1 MSGQAVLPI
10 DAPHQLRMANFVV
23 GSNRELCD
31 ALVSFPKGFSGL
43 WLCGEDVCG
52 KTHSLQASC
61 LAAAQAGHLQAYL
74 DVAALG
80 PERFALRANELLVRI
95 REALDFSITVAVDH
109 VAGLRNEPAAE
120 EVLMGLYNTL
130 HDSDGAVHR
139 RLLVAHRQ
147 TAGQLVF
154 GLADLNS
161 RLRALA
167 HHQLHPLTDE
177 EKCEV
182 LRRRADDRGY
192 HLTDAV
198 VEYWLRRG
206 PRGIDQLLADL
217 ERLDQATLQ
226 HKRLLTVPLL
236 KSVLGY

>member
-1 MSGQAVLPI
+1 MS
-10 DAPHQLRMANFVV
+10 LR
-23 GSNRELCD
+23 
-31 ALVSFPKGFSGL
+31 
-43 WLCGEDVCG
+43 
-52 KTHSLQASC
+52 
-61 LAAAQAGHLQAYL
+61 
-74 DVAALG
+74 LG
-80 PERFALRANELLVRI
+80 PSDLRWANELLVRI

-206 PRGIDQLLADL
+206 HARN
-217 ERLDQATLQ
+217 
-226 HKRLLTVPLL
+226 
-236 KSVLGY
+236 

>member
-1 MSGQAVLPI
+1 
-10 DAPHQLRMANFVV
+10 
-23 GSNRELCD
+23 
-31 ALVSFPKGFSGL
+31 
-43 WLCGEDVCG
+43 
-52 KTHSLQASC
+52 

-74 DVAALG
+74 DGTVLS
-80 PERFALRANELLVRI
+80 PERFAALANDLNARM
-95 REALDFSITVAVDH
+95 REGLDLSVTVSVDH
-109 VAGLRNEPAAE
+109 VEELRNDPAAE
-120 EVLMGLYNTL
+120 EALMGLYNAL
-130 HDSDGAVHR
+130 HDSDRAVHR

-147 TAGQLVF
+147 NAGQLTF

-167 HHQLHPLTDE
+167 HHQLQPLTDE

-182 LRRRADDRGY
+182 LRRRAQGRGY

-206 PRGIDQLLADL
+206 PRGMDQLLADL

>member
-10 DAPHQLRMANFVV
+10 DAPHQPSLANFVV
-23 GSNRELCD
+23 GGNGELCD
-31 ALVSFPKGFSGL
+31 ALASLAPGFSGL
-43 WLCGEDVCG
+43 WLCGDDVCG
-52 KTHSLQASC
+52 KSHLLQASC
-61 LAAAQAGHLQAYL
+61 LAAAEAGQLQAYL
-74 DVAALG
+74 DVAVLG
-80 PERFALRANELLVRI
+80 PERFTALAYDIVTRL
-95 REALDFSITVAVDH
+95 REGMDLAVTVAVDH
-109 VAGLRNEPAAE
+109 VEGLHHEPAAE
-120 EVLMGLYNTL
+120 EVLMALYNVL
-130 HDSDGAVHR
+130 HDGDLTVHR
-139 RLLVAHRQ
+139 RLLAAHRQ
-147 TAGQLVF
+147 NAGQLVF

-167 HHQLHPLTDE
+167 HHQLQALSDE
-177 EKCEV
+177 DKCEV
-182 LRRRADDRGY
+182 LRRRARERGY

-226 HKRLLTVPLL
+226 HQRLLTVPLL

>member
-1 MSGQAVLPI
+1 
-10 DAPHQLRMANFVV
+10 MANFVV

-31 ALVSFPKGFSGL
+31 ALLSFPPGFSGL
-43 WLCGEDVCG
+43 WLCGEDACG
-52 KTHSLQASC
+52 KTHLLQASC

-74 DVAALG
+74 DVAVLG
-80 PERFALRANELLVRI
+80 PERFTALANDLIVRI
-95 REALDFSITVAVDH
+95 REGSDLSITVSVDH
-109 VAGLRNEPAAE
+109 VEGLHNEPAAE
-120 EVLMGLYNTL
+120 EVLMGLYNAL
-130 HDSDGAVHR
+130 HDSEGAVHR

-206 PRGIDQLLADL
+206 RAELISFWPIWSGWI
-217 ERLDQATLQ
+217 RLRCNTN
-226 HKRLLTVPLL
+226 VC
-236 KSVLGY
+236 

>member
-1 MSGQAVLPI
+1 VLPI
-10 DAPHQLRMANFVV
+10 DAPHQPSLANFVV
-23 GSNRELCD
+23 GDNGELCE
-31 ALVSFPKGFSGL
+31 ALASFGPGFSGL

-52 KTHSLQASC
+52 KSHLLQASC
-61 LAAAQAGHLQAYL
+61 LAAAEAGHLQAYL
-74 DVAALG
+74 DASVLS
-80 PERFALRANELLVRI
+80 PERFTALANDLIARM
-95 REALDFSITVAVDH
+95 RGGLDLSVTVSVDH
-109 VAGLRNEPAAE
+109 VEGLQNDLEAE
-120 EVLMGLYNTL
+120 EVLMALYNAL
-130 HDSDGAVHR
+130 HDSDRAVHR
-139 RLLVAHRQ
+139 RILVAHRQ
-147 TAGQLVF
+147 SAGQLDF

-167 HHQLHPLTDE
+167 HHQLQPLTDE

-182 LRRRADDRGY
+182 LRRRAQGRGY

>member
-1 MSGQAVLPI
+1 MNRREQVLIQVMSRVKKRGVSGLLSGQAVLPI

-52 KTHSLQASC
+52 KTHLLQASC

-80 PERFALRANELLVRI
+80 PERFALRANELLIVRI

-198 VEYWLRRG
+198 VEYWLRRVAA
-206 PRGIDQLLADL
+206 RN
-217 ERLDQATLQ
+217 
-226 HKRLLTVPLL
+226 
-236 KSVLGY
+236 